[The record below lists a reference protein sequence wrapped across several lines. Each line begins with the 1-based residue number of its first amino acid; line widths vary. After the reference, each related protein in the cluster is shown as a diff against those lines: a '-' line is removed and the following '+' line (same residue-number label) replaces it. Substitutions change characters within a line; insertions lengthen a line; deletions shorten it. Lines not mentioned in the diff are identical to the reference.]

1 MRIRLGINPLL
12 VTLRGIERQTKFGT
26 SQALNELVEVLK
38 LRAIDALPRY
48 FRIRSGW
55 EARGF
60 KTEHAL
66 RDKLVAYVGHKSPY
80 MEQQQLGGNRIPGKS
95 SEAGI
100 PQQGSSPG
108 SIQMPRGSG
117 GERPTYRGSNWPKQL
132 INAVKQFEMKQ
143 SKFRGK
149 KAGSKSQ
156 ARALLAMANTRAAS
170 NRLVFLKNAAVPT
183 IAIRIAPGGGRGKYL
198 PLWFLKKGPIHIPK
212 RWRFYEDAEAFAK
225 SNFQPMMDM
234 YVTKALNNMRTS

>member
-1 MRIRLGINPLL
+1 MRIRIGINPLL

-38 LRAIDALPRY
+38 LRAIDALPKY
-48 FRIRSGW
+48 FRIRSQWLGK
-55 EARGF
+55 GF
-60 KTEHAL
+60 RTGHAV
-66 RDKLVAYVGHKSPY
+66 RDKLEAWVGHKDAFL
-80 MEQQQLGGNRIPGKS
+80 EAQQLGGDKAPGKGG
-95 SEAGI
+95 EQGI
-100 PQQGSSPG
+100 PQPGASPG

-132 INAVKQFEMKQ
+132 INAVKQFETKR
-143 SKFRGK
+143 SKYFGK

-156 ARALLAMANTRAAS
+156 ARALLAMSNTRAAS

-198 PLWFLKKGPIHIPK
+198 ALWFLKKAPVHIPK